1 MVSCHS
7 ISTRE
12 RHDITIKND
21 SKSDCTCGRKITI
34 KEEFS
39 RKENST
45 KSSVEML
52 MMSTDKISNGEHKI
66 VLACTGVGDKF
77 LVKKEFSVGR
87 SLKRLEGVF
96 GCGIKFLG
104 NVMGRRTIPVHTFI
118 MFGLP
123 RQ

>member
-7 ISTRE
+7 ISTRK

-45 KSSVEML
+45 KSSVEMW
-52 MMSTDKISNGEHKI
+52 MMRTDKISNGKHKI
-66 VLACTGVGDKF
+66 VLARTDVGEKF
-77 LVKKEFSVGR
+77 LVKKEFSLCR
-87 SLKRLEGVF
+87 SWKRLEVVF
-96 GCGIKFLG
+96 ACSAANLG
-104 NVMGRRTIPVHTFI
+104 NVVGRGTSPHVHHV
-118 MFGLP
+118 
-123 RQ
+123 RVA